1 MMRRW
6 LVASLLLLPQAA
18 LASAVIALPEG
29 ELSRRVDTIAFGRI
43 ISVRTLVGQ
52 SGQVATEADFQ
63 VYRSLKGAAAGEVI
77 RIQVPGGEN
86 QGLTHDVPG
95 SPKLRAG
102 QMWVGF
108 LTRHSDVTRTHTP
121 WGMAYGL
128 LPVRRDGSGGF
139 WVKTDTE
146 GLVFAG
152 PGQQPNDPL
161 LVFDDTKLDEFFARI
176 QLYLQPG
183 TVVSPPRWG
192 VSK

>member
-1 MMRRW
+1 MYR
-6 LVASLLLLPQAA
+6 LIIASLLLLPQVA

-43 ISVRTLVGQ
+43 ISIRTLVSR

-63 VYRSLKGAAAGEVI
+63 VYRSLKGAAPGEVI
-77 RIQVPGGEN
+77 RIQVPGGIN
-86 QGLTHDVPG
+86 GALTHDVPG

-108 LTRHSDVTRTHTP
+108 LTRHSEVTRTHTP

-128 LPVRRDGSGGF
+128 LPVRRDARGGF
-139 WVKTDTE
+139 WVKSDTE

-152 PGQQPNDPL
+152 PGQQPDDPL
-161 LVFDDTKLDEFFARI
+161 LFFDDTKLDEFFARI
-176 QLYLQPG
+176 QLHLQAGVIVP
-183 TVVSPPRWG
+183 PPRWG

>member
-1 MMRRW
+1 MHK
-6 LVASLLLLPQAA
+6 LIIASILLLSQTA
-18 LASAVIALPEG
+18 LASAVIALPQG
-29 ELSRRVDTIAFGRI
+29 ELARRVDTIAFGRI
-43 ISVRTLVGQ
+43 IGTRTLVGQ
-52 SGQVATEADFQ
+52 GGQVATEADFQ
-63 VYRSLKGAAAGEVI
+63 IYRALKGAAAGEVI
-77 RIQVPGGEN
+77 RIQVPGGEA
-86 QGLTHDVPG
+86 GGFTHDVPG

-108 LTRHSDVTRTHTP
+108 LTRHSEATRTHTP

-128 LPVRRDGSGGF
+128 LPVRRDLRGTF

-152 PGQQPNDPL
+152 PGQQPDDPL

-176 QLYLQPG
+176 SLHLQPG
-183 TVVSPPRWG
+183 TVVPPPKWG

>member
-1 MMRRW
+1 MHR
-6 LVASLLLLPQAA
+6 LIIASILLLPQAA

-29 ELSRRVDTIAFGRI
+29 ELSRRVDTIVFGRI
-43 ISVRTLVGQ
+43 ISIRTLVSQ

-63 VYRSLKGAAAGEVI
+63 IYRSLKGAAPGEVI

-86 QGLTHDVPG
+86 RGLTYDVPG

-108 LTRHSDVTRTHTP
+108 LTRNEEVTRTHTP

-128 LPVRRDGSGGF
+128 LPVRRDLRGGF

-152 PGQQPNDPL
+152 PGGQPDDPL
-161 LVFDDTKLDEFFARI
+161 LVFNDTKLDDFFARI
-176 QLYLQPG
+176 RLHLEPG
-183 TVVSPPRWG
+183 SVVPPPRWG